1 MLVTVFREKHKV
13 VLIVLAVC
21 VTIAFVL
28 SGGAYLL
35 SGGRPGEGDVAKVNG
50 APISARE
57 LVARRMEMVERL
69 RAMMGDNFD
78 PDMFGSVDF
87 TQRAL
92 SDLISAKLLDQESR
106 RLGIRATREA
116 AEELLRSDPMFFG
129 EDGKFNADRYNAFVS
144 NPNVRWNDVYASLE
158 RRIRVNALLANVQN
172 AVKVSESEL
181 RQEYQLR
188 NGKVKVKYLAL
199 NPSQFEDEV
208 AVTEEMINDY
218 YMRNRQGYIEP
229 EKIRV
234 KYVVVPIVASDA
246 DRQAV
251 LDRAG
256 KVLDRAKA
264 GEDFADLA
272 RRYSEA
278 SDASENAGEMGWI
291 EDRFLPEAV
300 VAAVSQLAE
309 GELSEIVE
317 SEQQEVGLYKCEG
330 RREEDGK
337 KEIKLRRIVFKLAA
351 GIETREKLASQIDE
365 LANEALES
373 KSLDAAGEKL
383 EMEVKE
389 TGLFSERDR
398 FVQGIGMDS
407 QTFVRS
413 AFWLDDDNKISN
425 VVMTANAYYVL
436 ELAERKES
444 RVRELAEVEAQ
455 VRNAVTRQEGL
466 VLAHKKA
473 AELASRIDRLDDL
486 KTVDEELA
494 SSVKESE
501 PITRSGYV
509 PGVPGDR
516 QFYNVAFALDPGK
529 LSEPILGKNGA
540 YLLEVVEKVP
550 FDEEKFKEEKEKFK
564 EQLTDQKM
572 RMLTEDWHV
581 WLRARAKVRLNEK
594 LLAELSGDQD
604 SSQ

>member
-35 SGGRPGEGDVAKVNG
+35 SGGRPSEGDVAKVNG
-50 APISARE
+50 TPISARE

-78 PDMFGSVDF
+78 PAMFGSVDF

-92 SDLISAKLLDQESR
+92 NDLVSAKLLDQESK
-106 RLGIRATREA
+106 RLGIRATREN
-116 AEELLRSDPMFFG
+116 AEELLRSDPMFLG

-144 NPNVRWNDVYASLE
+144 NPNVRWNEVYANLE
-158 RRIRVNALLANVQN
+158 RRIRVNTLLANVQN
-172 AVKVSESEL
+172 AVKMSESEL

-188 NGKVKVKYLAL
+188 NGKVKVRYLAL

-208 AVTEEMINDY
+208 EVTEEMINDY
-218 YMRNRQGYIEP
+218 YIRNQQGYTEP

-234 KYVVVPIVASDA
+234 KYVVVPIAASDA

-278 SDASENAGEMGWI
+278 PDASENAGEMGWI
-291 EDRFLPEAV
+291 EERFLPETV
-300 VAAVSQLAE
+300 VSAVSQLAE
-309 GELSEIVE
+309 GEPSEIVE

-351 GIETREKLASQIDE
+351 GVETRETLASQIDE

-373 KSLDAAGEKL
+373 KSLDAAAEKL

-389 TGLFSERDR
+389 TGLFSQRDR

-413 AFWLDDDNKISN
+413 AFWLDDDNKISD

-436 ELAERKES
+436 ELAETKES
-444 RVRELAEVEAQ
+444 RVRELDEVEAQ

-466 VLAHKKA
+466 VLAQNKA
-473 AELASRIDRLDDL
+473 ADLASRINRLDDL

-516 QFYNVAFALDPGK
+516 QFYNAAFALDPGK
-529 LSEPILGKNGA
+529 LSAPILGKNGA
-540 YLLEVVEKVP
+540 YLLEVIEKVP

-572 RMLTEDWHV
+572 RMLTEDWHG
-581 WLRARAKVRLNEK
+581 WLRAGAKVRLNEK